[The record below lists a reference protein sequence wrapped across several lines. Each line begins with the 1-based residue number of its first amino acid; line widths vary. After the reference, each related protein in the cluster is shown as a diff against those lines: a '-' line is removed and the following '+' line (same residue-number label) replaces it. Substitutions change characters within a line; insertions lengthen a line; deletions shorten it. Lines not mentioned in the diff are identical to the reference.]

1 MKLWVGMALFV
12 WPTLVSP
19 AAAEWRA
26 DILPVPGRVTA
37 IDDIGGS
44 VRIAT
49 GQGWYRFK
57 PHDGSVEAASAPDI
71 SALPVGALPDG
82 RIAHGRETVARA
94 WLAEPT
100 GRYRH
105 GVLGDAIEAASLVI
119 ERHNGRQATLRLGAD
134 AVFEDLEPRL
144 VKLDGKERIIVV
156 KSYLDRGSALAIV
169 DPDSVSIIAET
180 PPIGH
185 PNAWLN
191 PAGIADFDGDGTT
204 DIAIVRQPHVVGRLE
219 LWSLRTGT
227 LHKVAEVEGVSNH
240 VIGSRVLGMS
250 ATADFDG
257 DGRPDLAVPSLD
269 RRVLRLLSFASKVH
283 DIANVR
289 LPARVTTRIVVTEVR
304 SRPALVLGLEN
315 GQLLLVH
322 NGQ

>member
-1 MKLWVGMALFV
+1 MLANTCGEFSFESWQRQMRLWVGMALAV

-26 DILPVPGRVTA
+26 DILPMPGRVMA
-37 IDDIGGS
+37 IEDIGGS

-57 PHDGSVEAASAPDI
+57 PDDGSLEIASAPDVP
-71 SALPVGALPDG
+71 ALPDGALPDG
-82 RIAHGRETVARA
+82 RIVHGRETVVRA

-105 GVLGDAIEAASLVI
+105 GVLGNAIEAASLVM
-119 ERHNGRQATLRLGAD
+119 ELPNGRHATLRLGAD

-156 KSYLDRGSALAIV
+156 KSYLDRGSALAII
-169 DPDSVSIIAET
+169 DPESVSIIAET
-180 PPIGH
+180 PPIGY

-204 DIAIVRQPHVVGRLE
+204 DIG
-219 LWSLRTGT
+219 LR
-227 LHKVAEVEGVSNH
+227 
-240 VIGSRVLGMS
+240 
-250 ATADFDG
+250 
-257 DGRPDLAVPSLD
+257 VP
-269 RRVLRLLSFASKVH
+269 RH
-283 DIANVR
+283 
-289 LPARVTTRIVVTEVR
+289 
-304 SRPALVLGLEN
+304 
-315 GQLLLVH
+315 
-322 NGQ
+322 